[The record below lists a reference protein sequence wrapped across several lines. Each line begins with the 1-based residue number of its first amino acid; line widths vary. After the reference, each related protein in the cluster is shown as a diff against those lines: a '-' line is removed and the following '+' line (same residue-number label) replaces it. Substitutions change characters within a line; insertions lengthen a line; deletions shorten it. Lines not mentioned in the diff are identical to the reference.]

1 MRLHEF
7 EIISD
12 VQSTTSKPKLLTKN
26 DKIKKLFN
34 LDEITAEEF
43 IDGKTGKHIKKY
55 CVIHDLNNTAYKI
68 NTPYEIVKNIIFNKT
83 FTVKGF
89 ASKSIKVKG
98 YENT

>member
-12 VQSTTSKPKLLTKN
+12 VQSTTSKPKILTKN

-43 IDGKTGKHIKKY
+43 IDGKTGKHVKKY
-55 CVIHDLNNTAYKI
+55 CVIHDLNNTAYKV
-68 NTPYEIVKNIIFNKT
+68 NTPYETVKNIILNKT
-83 FTVKGF
+83 FMVQGF
-89 ASKSIKVKG
+89 ASKSKNKK
-98 YENT
+98 